1 MSRVPGYSITAKLT
15 RMNMLVSGAA
25 LSIACVAFV
34 AYDRVTFQQAMVHN
48 LSIQA
53 QMAGSNSVSPL
64 MFNDPQAAENTLSAL
79 KAAPDIVSAG
89 IYTRDGRPFAT
100 YWRDGNPQAVT
111 LPQIPPNQ
119 TEIHSFQDGQL
130 VVVRT
135 IVFEGKPTGTVY
147 IRSDLR
153 EMSGRLKQ
161 YAGIAA
167 IVLLASLIA
176 ALLVASIFQRAVAK
190 PIVHLAEIA
199 RRVSRDK
206 DYSVRATSTGNR
218 DEPAILIQA
227 FNEML
232 DQIQEREE
240 ALQKAHDELEQRVQE
255 RTAELAAANKELE
268 LKNREVERANQL
280 KSQFLASMSHE
291 LRTPLNAILGFSELL
306 SREVPIAK
314 TDKYKRWTE
323 HIVHGGK
330 HLLQL
335 INDVLDLS
343 KIEAGHIELTL
354 ENFAVDTAIPEVL
367 SNIRQLAMTKKIQV
381 DVKSAPGVTVT
392 VYADRIRF
400 KQILYNLLSNALK
413 FTPGGG
419 NITLNVTRDDRLAH
433 ISVTDTGIG
442 ICPED
447 QKVVFD
453 EFRQVGKTTRGVTE
467 GTGLGLA
474 ITKRLVER
482 QSGTIALSSELGKG
496 SKFTFTLPLSQEA
509 TDTQPTSPTGAVAGR
524 KRPLVLVVDDE
535 TPSRELL
542 VSYLAPE
549 GYETATASSGAEALV
564 KALELLPDAIT
575 LNISMPGKNG
585 WEILHRLKTTE
596 ATVAIP
602 IVIVSGVDDKGRGF
616 ALGASEY
623 LVKPVQKEV
632 LLVALKKH
640 LGNNGPFKVLVVDDE
655 DTSLQVASQV
665 LEAAGY
671 VPLLARS
678 GGEGLDL
685 LAKTA
690 VDAMVLDL
698 IMPEMNGFEML
709 RKLKDNP
716 RTRDLPVFVVTAKD
730 LTSADKDFLFLATQ
744 GFFRKG
750 ELWKEELL
758 AQLRNVTSTSV
769 GKPEE
774 CTTR

>member
-1 MSRVPGYSITAKLT
+1 MFRVPGYSITAKLT

-25 LSIACVAFV
+25 LLIACVAFV
-34 AYDRVTFQQAMVHN
+34 AYDRVTFRQTMVHN

-79 KAAPDIVSAG
+79 KAAPDVVSAG
-89 IYTRDGRPFAT
+89 IYTRDGRPFAS
-100 YWRDGNPQAVT
+100 YWRDGNAQALT

-119 TEIHSFQDGQL
+119 AEIHWFQDGQL
-130 VVVRT
+130 IVVRT
-135 IVFEGKPTGTVY
+135 IMFEGKPTGTVY
-147 IRSDLR
+147 ICSDLR

-190 PIVHLAEIA
+190 PIVDLAEIA

-206 DYSVRATSTGNR
+206 DYSVRATSTGTR

-232 DQIQEREE
+232 GQIQEREE

-255 RTAELAAANKELE
+255 RTAELASANKELE
-268 LKNREVERANQL
+268 LTNREVERANQL

-306 SREVPIAK
+306 SREEPITK

-335 INDVLDLS
+335 VNDVLDLS

-354 ENFAVDTAIPEVL
+354 ENFAVETAIPEVL

-381 DVKSAPGVTVT
+381 DLQNKPGVT

-400 KQILYNLLSNALK
+400 KQILYNLLSNAVK

-419 NITLNVTRDDRLAH
+419 KITLSVTGDDRLAH

-442 ICPED
+442 IRPED

-496 SKFTFTLPLSQEA
+496 SKFTFSLPLSQDVTE
-509 TDTQPTSPTGAVAGR
+509 TQPATSSTGAVSHR

-542 VSYLAPE
+542 VSYLSPE
-549 GYETATASSGAEALV
+549 GYETTTASSGAEALV

-575 LNISMPGKNG
+575 LNMLMPGKNG
-585 WEILHRLKTTE
+585 WEILHRLKTTP
-596 ATVAIP
+596 ATAAIP
-602 IVIVSGVDDKGRGF
+602 IVIVSIVDDKGRGF

-623 LVKPVQKEV
+623 LVKPVKKEV
-632 LLVALKKH
+632 LLAALKKH
-640 LGNNGPFKVLVVDDE
+640 LGDSGPYKILVVDDE
-655 DTSLQVASQV
+655 DTSLQLASQV
-665 LEAAGY
+665 LESAGY

-685 LAKTA
+685 LTKNT

-698 IMPEMNGFEML
+698 MMPEMDGFEML
-709 RKLKDNP
+709 RKLKDSSA
-716 RTRDLPVFVVTAKD
+716 THDLPVFVLTAKD
-730 LTSADKDFLFLATQ
+730 LTPADKDFLFVATQ

-750 ELWKEELL
+750 EFWKEELL
-758 AQLRNVTSTSV
+758 AQLRVVTSTSV
-769 GKPEE
+769 GKAEE
-774 CTTR
+774 FTTR

>member
-1 MSRVPGYSITAKLT
+1 MFRFPRHSITAKLT

-25 LSIACVAFV
+25 LLIACVAFV
-34 AYDRVTFQQAMVHN
+34 AYDRVTFRQTMVHN

-79 KAAPDIVSAG
+79 KAAPDVVSAG
-89 IYTRDGRPFAT
+89 IYARDGRPFAT
-100 YWRDGNPQAVT
+100 YWRDGNAQALT

-119 TEIHSFQDGQL
+119 AEIHWFQDGQL

-135 IVFEGKPTGTVY
+135 IMFEGKPTGTVY
-147 IRSDLR
+147 ICSDLR

-190 PIVHLAEIA
+190 PIVDLAEIA

-206 DYSVRATSTGNR
+206 DYSVRATSTGTR

-232 DQIQEREE
+232 GQIQEREE

-255 RTAELAAANKELE
+255 RTAELASANKELE
-268 LKNREVERANQL
+268 LTNREVERANQL

-306 SREVPIAK
+306 SREEPITK

-335 INDVLDLS
+335 VNDVLDLS

-354 ENFAVDTAIPEVL
+354 ENFAVETAIPEVL

-381 DVKSAPGVTVT
+381 DLQNKPGVT

-400 KQILYNLLSNALK
+400 KQILYNLLSNAVK

-419 NITLNVTRDDRLAH
+419 KITLSVTGDDRLAH

-442 ICPED
+442 IRPED

-496 SKFTFTLPLSQEA
+496 SKFTFSLPLSQDVTE
-509 TDTQPTSPTGAVAGR
+509 TQPATSSTGAVSHR

-542 VSYLAPE
+542 VSYLSPE
-549 GYETATASSGAEALV
+549 GYETTTASSGAEALV

-575 LNISMPGKNG
+575 LNMLMPGKNG
-585 WEILHRLKTTE
+585 WEILHRLKTTP
-596 ATVAIP
+596 ATAAIP
-602 IVIVSGVDDKGRGF
+602 IVIVSIVDDKGRGF

-623 LVKPVQKEV
+623 LVKPVKKEV
-632 LLVALKKH
+632 LLAALKKH
-640 LGNNGPFKVLVVDDE
+640 LGDSGPYKILVVDDE
-655 DTSLQVASQV
+655 DTSLQLASQV
-665 LEAAGY
+665 LESAGY
-671 VPLLARS
+671 VPLIARS

-685 LAKTA
+685 LTKNT

-698 IMPEMNGFEML
+698 MMPEMDGFEML
-709 RKLKDNP
+709 RKLKDSP
-716 RTRDLPVFVVTAKD
+716 ATHDLPVFVLTAKD
-730 LTSADKDFLFLATQ
+730 LTPADKDFLFVATQ

-750 ELWKEELL
+750 EFWKEELL
-758 AQLRNVTSTSV
+758 AQLRVVTSTSV
-769 GKPEE
+769 GKAEE
-774 CTTR
+774 FTTR

>member
-100 YWRDGNPQAVT
+100 YWRDGNPQALT

-381 DVKSAPGVTVT
+381 DVKSVPGVTVT

-509 TDTQPTSPTGAVAGR
+509 TDTQPTSPTGAVVGR

-575 LNISMPGKNG
+575 LNILMPGKNG
-585 WEILHRLKTTE
+585 WEALHRLKTTE

-632 LLVALKKH
+632 LLAALKKH

-655 DTSLQVASQV
+655 DTSLQIASQV

>member
-1 MSRVPGYSITAKLT
+1 
-15 RMNMLVSGAA
+15 MLVSGAA
-25 LSIACVAFV
+25 LLIACVAFV

-79 KAAPDIVSAG
+79 KAAPDVVSAG
-89 IYTRDGRPFAT
+89 ICTHDGRPFAT
-100 YWRDGNPQAVT
+100 YWRDGNAQALT
-111 LPQIPPNQ
+111 LPQIPPDQ
-119 TEIHSFQDGQL
+119 TEIHWFQDGQL
-130 VVVRT
+130 VVART

-153 EMSGRLKQ
+153 EMSSRLKQ
-161 YAGIAA
+161 YGGIAA
-167 IVLLASLIA
+167 MVLLASLIA

-206 DYSVRATSTGNR
+206 DYSVRAISTGNR

-232 DQIQEREE
+232 GQIQEREE

-306 SREVPIAK
+306 SREVPIST

-323 HIVHGGK
+323 HIVQGGK

-354 ENFAVDTAIPEVL
+354 ENFAVETAIPEVL

-381 DVKSAPGVTVT
+381 DVQSEPGVT

-400 KQILYNLLSNALK
+400 KQILYNLLSNAVK

-419 NITLNVTRDDRLAH
+419 NITLSVTRDDRSAN

-442 ICPED
+442 IRPED

-453 EFRQVGKTTRGVTE
+453 E
-467 GTGLGLA
+467 
-474 ITKRLVER
+474 
-482 QSGTIALSSELGKG
+482 
-496 SKFTFTLPLSQEA
+496 
-509 TDTQPTSPTGAVAGR
+509 
-524 KRPLVLVVDDE
+524 
-535 TPSRELL
+535 
-542 VSYLAPE
+542 
-549 GYETATASSGAEALV
+549 
-564 KALELLPDAIT
+564 
-575 LNISMPGKNG
+575 
-585 WEILHRLKTTE
+585 
-596 ATVAIP
+596 
-602 IVIVSGVDDKGRGF
+602 
-616 ALGASEY
+616 
-623 LVKPVQKEV
+623 
-632 LLVALKKH
+632 
-640 LGNNGPFKVLVVDDE
+640 
-655 DTSLQVASQV
+655 
-665 LEAAGY
+665 
-671 VPLLARS
+671 
-678 GGEGLDL
+678 
-685 LAKTA
+685 
-690 VDAMVLDL
+690 
-698 IMPEMNGFEML
+698 
-709 RKLKDNP
+709 
-716 RTRDLPVFVVTAKD
+716 
-730 LTSADKDFLFLATQ
+730 
-744 GFFRKG
+744 
-750 ELWKEELL
+750 
-758 AQLRNVTSTSV
+758 
-769 GKPEE
+769 
-774 CTTR
+774 

>member
-1 MSRVPGYSITAKLT
+1 VFRVPRHSITAKLT
-15 RMNMLVSGAA
+15 KMNMLVSGAA
-25 LSIACVAFV
+25 LLIACVAFV
-34 AYDRVTFQQAMVHN
+34 AYDRVTFQQTMVHN

-79 KAAPDIVSAG
+79 KAAPDVVSAG
-89 IYTRDGRPFAT
+89 IYRPDGRPFAT
-100 YWRDGNPQAVT
+100 YWRDGHAQALT

-119 TEIHSFQDGQL
+119 TEIHLFQDGQL

-135 IVFEGKPTGTVY
+135 ITFEGKPTGTVY
-147 IRSDLR
+147 ICSDLR

-161 YAGIAA
+161 YAGIAS

-206 DYSVRATSTGNR
+206 DYSVRATSTGTH
-218 DEPAILIQA
+218 DEPAVLIQA

-232 DQIQEREE
+232 GQIQERED

-255 RTAELAAANKELE
+255 RTAELATANKELE

-306 SREVPIAK
+306 SRETPILQ

-335 INDVLDLS
+335 VNDVLDLS

-354 ENFAVDTAIPEVL
+354 ENFAVEAAIPEVL
-367 SNIRQLAMTKKIQV
+367 SNIRQLAMTKRIQV
-381 DVKSAPGVTVT
+381 DVQTEPGVT

-400 KQILYNLLSNALK
+400 KQILYNLLSNAVK

-419 NITLNVTRDDRLAH
+419 NITLSVTRDDRLAH

-442 ICPED
+442 IRPED

-482 QSGTIALSSELGKG
+482 QSGTIGLNSELGKG
-496 SKFTFTLPLSQEA
+496 SEFTFTLPLSQKA
-509 TDTQPTSPTGAVAGR
+509 TETQPSESLVGAVSGR

-542 VSYLAPE
+542 VSYLTPE

-575 LNISMPGKNG
+575 LNMLMPGKNG
-585 WEILHRLKTTE
+585 WEILHRLKTTP
-596 ATVAIP
+596 ATAAIP
-602 IVIVSGVDDKGRGF
+602 IVIVSIVDDKGRGF

-623 LVKPVQKEV
+623 LVKPVKKEV
-632 LLVALKKH
+632 LLSALKKH
-640 LGNNGPFKVLVVDDE
+640 LGNTGPYKVLVVDDE
-655 DTSLQVASQV
+655 DTSLQLASQV
-665 LEAAGY
+665 LESAGY

-678 GGEGLDL
+678 GGEGLEL
-685 LAKTA
+685 LTKNT

-698 IMPEMNGFEML
+698 MMPEMDGFEML
-709 RKLKDNP
+709 RKLKDSPATHN
-716 RTRDLPVFVVTAKD
+716 LPVFVLTAKD
-730 LTSADKDFLFLATQ
+730 LTPADKDFLFLATQ

-750 ELWKEELL
+750 EFWKEELL
-758 AQLRNVTSTSV
+758 AQLRTVTSTSV
-769 GKPEE
+769 GKVEE

>member
-1 MSRVPGYSITAKLT
+1 MFKIPGYSITAKLT

-79 KAAPDIVSAG
+79 KAAPDVVSAG

-100 YWRDGNPQAVT
+100 YWRDGNAQALT

-119 TEIHSFQDGQL
+119 TEIHWFQDRQL

-206 DYSVRATSTGNR
+206 DYSVRATSTGTH

-232 DQIQEREE
+232 GQIQEREE

-255 RTAELAAANKELE
+255 RTAQLAAANKELE
-268 LKNREVERANQL
+268 LQNREVERANQL

-306 SREVPIAK
+306 SREEPVIK

-381 DVKSAPGVTVT
+381 DIKSAPGVARECHQSKV
-392 VYADRIRF
+392 
-400 KQILYNLLSNALK
+400 KQSLYNLLSNALK
-413 FTPGGG
+413 VTPGVG
-419 NITLNVTRDDRLAH
+419 NSTLSVTRDDR
-433 ISVTDTGIG
+433 V
-442 ICPED
+442 
-447 QKVVFD
+447 
-453 EFRQVGKTTRGVTE
+453 
-467 GTGLGLA
+467 
-474 ITKRLVER
+474 
-482 QSGTIALSSELGKG
+482 
-496 SKFTFTLPLSQEA
+496 
-509 TDTQPTSPTGAVAGR
+509 
-524 KRPLVLVVDDE
+524 
-535 TPSRELL
+535 
-542 VSYLAPE
+542 
-549 GYETATASSGAEALV
+549 
-564 KALELLPDAIT
+564 
-575 LNISMPGKNG
+575 
-585 WEILHRLKTTE
+585 
-596 ATVAIP
+596 
-602 IVIVSGVDDKGRGF
+602 
-616 ALGASEY
+616 
-623 LVKPVQKEV
+623 
-632 LLVALKKH
+632 
-640 LGNNGPFKVLVVDDE
+640 
-655 DTSLQVASQV
+655 
-665 LEAAGY
+665 
-671 VPLLARS
+671 
-678 GGEGLDL
+678 
-685 LAKTA
+685 
-690 VDAMVLDL
+690 
-698 IMPEMNGFEML
+698 
-709 RKLKDNP
+709 
-716 RTRDLPVFVVTAKD
+716 
-730 LTSADKDFLFLATQ
+730 
-744 GFFRKG
+744 
-750 ELWKEELL
+750 
-758 AQLRNVTSTSV
+758 
-769 GKPEE
+769 
-774 CTTR
+774 

>member
-1 MSRVPGYSITAKLT
+1 MFSVPGYSITAKLT

-25 LSIACVAFV
+25 LLIACVAFV
-34 AYDRVTFQQAMVHN
+34 AYDRVTFQQTMVHN

-79 KAAPDIVSAG
+79 KAAPDVVSAG
-89 IYTRDGRPFAT
+89 IYTPDGRPFAT
-100 YWRDGNPQAVT
+100 YWRDGKAQALT

-119 TEIHSFQDGQL
+119 TEIHWFQDGQL

-135 IVFEGKPTGTVY
+135 IVFEGKRTGTVY

-199 RRVSRDK
+199 RLVSRDR

-255 RTAELAAANKELE
+255 RTAELAGANKELE

-306 SREVPIAK
+306 SREVLITK

-343 KIEAGHIELTL
+343 KIEAGQIELTL

-367 SNIRQLAMTKKIQV
+367 SNIRQLAMAKKIQV
-381 DVKSAPGVTVT
+381 DVQSEPGVT

-400 KQILYNLLSNALK
+400 KQILYNLLSNAVK

-419 NITLNVTRDDRLAH
+419 NIKLNVAPDDHLAH

-442 ICPED
+442 IRLED

-482 QSGTIALSSELGKG
+482 QSGTIAVSSELGKG
-496 SKFTFTLPLSQEA
+496 SRFTFTLPLSQEA
-509 TDTQPTSPTGAVAGR
+509 AETQPNISTTDVLSRR

-542 VSYLAPE
+542 VSYLDPE

-564 KALELLPDAIT
+564 KALQLLPDAIT
-575 LNISMPGKNG
+575 LNMLMPGKNG
-585 WEILHRLKTTE
+585 WEILHRLKTTP
-596 ATVAIP
+596 ATAAIP
-602 IVIVSGVDDKGRGF
+602 VVIVSIVDDKGRGF

-623 LVKPVQKEV
+623 LVKPVKKEV
-632 LLVALKKH
+632 LLAALAKH

-655 DTSLQVASQV
+655 DTSLQLASQV
-665 LEAAGY
+665 LESAGY

-685 LAKTA
+685 LSKNA

-716 RTRDLPVFVVTAKD
+716 STRDLPIFVLTAKD
-730 LTSADKDFLFLATQ
+730 LTSADKEFLFLATQ

-750 ELWKEELL
+750 EFWKEELL
-758 AQLRNVTSTSV
+758 TQLRSVTGTSAREPK
-769 GKPEE
+769 G
-774 CTTR
+774 CATQ

>member
-1 MSRVPGYSITAKLT
+1 M
-15 RMNMLVSGAA
+15 
-25 LSIACVAFV
+25 
-34 AYDRVTFQQAMVHN
+34 
-48 LSIQA
+48 
-53 QMAGSNSVSPL
+53 
-64 MFNDPQAAENTLSAL
+64 
-79 KAAPDIVSAG
+79 
-89 IYTRDGRPFAT
+89 
-100 YWRDGNPQAVT
+100 
-111 LPQIPPNQ
+111 
-119 TEIHSFQDGQL
+119 
-130 VVVRT
+130 
-135 IVFEGKPTGTVY
+135 
-147 IRSDLR
+147 
-153 EMSGRLKQ
+153 
-161 YAGIAA
+161 
-167 IVLLASLIA
+167 LASLIA

-206 DYSVRATSTGNR
+206 DYSVRATATGTH

-306 SREVPIAK
+306 SRETPIIK

-335 INDVLDLS
+335 VNDVLDLS

-354 ENFAVDTAIPEVL
+354 ENFAVEAAIPEVL

-381 DVKSAPGVTVT
+381 DVQSEPGVT

-400 KQILYNLLSNALK
+400 KQILYNLLSNAVK

-419 NITLNVTRDDRLAH
+419 SITLSVTRDDRLAH

-442 ICPED
+442 IRPED

-496 SKFTFTLPLSQEA
+496 SKFTFTLPLSQQA
-509 TDTQPTSPTGAVAGR
+509 TETQPTTSSTGAVSGR
-524 KRPLVLVVDDE
+524 NK
-535 TPSRELL
+535 
-542 VSYLAPE
+542 
-549 GYETATASSGAEALV
+549 
-564 KALELLPDAIT
+564 
-575 LNISMPGKNG
+575 
-585 WEILHRLKTTE
+585 
-596 ATVAIP
+596 
-602 IVIVSGVDDKGRGF
+602 
-616 ALGASEY
+616 
-623 LVKPVQKEV
+623 
-632 LLVALKKH
+632 
-640 LGNNGPFKVLVVDDE
+640 
-655 DTSLQVASQV
+655 
-665 LEAAGY
+665 AAGF
-671 VPLLARS
+671 
-678 GGEGLDL
+678 GCG
-685 LAKTA
+685 
-690 VDAMVLDL
+690 
-698 IMPEMNGFEML
+698 
-709 RKLKDNP
+709 
-716 RTRDLPVFVVTAKD
+716 
-730 LTSADKDFLFLATQ
+730 
-744 GFFRKG
+744 
-750 ELWKEELL
+750 
-758 AQLRNVTSTSV
+758 
-769 GKPEE
+769 
-774 CTTR
+774 

>member
-1 MSRVPGYSITAKLT
+1 
-15 RMNMLVSGAA
+15 MNMLVSGAA
-25 LSIACVAFV
+25 LLIACVAFV
-34 AYDRVTFQQAMVHN
+34 AYDRITFRQAMVHN

-79 KAAPDIVSAG
+79 KAAPDVVSAG

-100 YWRDGNPQAVT
+100 YWRDGKARVLT

-119 TEIHSFQDGQL
+119 TEIHWFQDGQL

-135 IVFEGKPTGTVY
+135 ITFEGKPTGTVY
-147 IRSDLR
+147 ICSDLR
-153 EMSGRLKQ
+153 EMSSRLKQ
-161 YAGIAA
+161 YAGIAS

-190 PIVHLAEIA
+190 PIVDLAEIA

-206 DYSVRATSTGNR
+206 DYSVRATATGTH

-232 DQIQEREE
+232 GQIKEREE

-306 SREVPIAK
+306 SREVPITK

-354 ENFAVDTAIPEVL
+354 ENFAADAAIPEVL

-381 DVKSAPGVTVT
+381 DVKSEPGVT

-413 FTPGGG
+413 FTPVGG
-419 NITLNVTRDDRLAH
+419 NITLGVTRDDRLAH

-442 ICPED
+442 IRPED

-482 QSGTIALSSELGKG
+482 QSGTIALSSELGRG
-496 SKFTFTLPLSQEA
+496 SKFTFTLPLSQKA
-509 TDTQPTSPTGAVAGR
+509 TETQPSESLVGSVSGR

-549 GYETATASSGAEALV
+549 GYDTATASSGAEALV

-632 LLVALKKH
+632 LLTALKRH
-640 LGNNGPFKVLVVDDE
+640 LGNAGPYKVLVVDDE
-655 DTSLQVASQV
+655 DTSLQIASQV

-709 RKLKDNP
+709 RKVKDNP
-716 RTRDLPVFVVTAKD
+716 KTRDLPVFVLTAKD
-730 LTSADKDFLFLATQ
+730 LTPADKDFLFLATQ

-750 ELWKEELL
+750 EFWKEELL

-769 GKPEE
+769 GKAEE

>member
-1 MSRVPGYSITAKLT
+1 MFRVPSYSITAKLT

-25 LSIACVAFV
+25 LLIACVAFV
-34 AYDRVTFQQAMVHN
+34 AYDRVTFREAMVHN

-64 MFNDPQAAENTLSAL
+64 LFNDPQAAENTLSAL
-79 KAAPDIVSAG
+79 KAAPDVVSAG

-100 YWRDGNPQAVT
+100 YWRDGSGQALT
-111 LPQIPPNQ
+111 LPQIPPTQ
-119 TEIHSFQDGQL
+119 TEIHWFQDGQL
-130 VVVRT
+130 VVVRA
-135 IVFEGKPTGTVY
+135 IVFEGKRTGTVY
-147 IRSDLR
+147 ICSDLR
-153 EMSGRLKQ
+153 EMRGRLKQ

-167 IVLLASLIA
+167 MVLLASLIA

-199 RRVSRDK
+199 RLVSRDK
-206 DYSVRATSTGNR
+206 DYSVRATSTGHR

-232 DQIQEREE
+232 GQIQEREE
-240 ALQKAHDELEQRVQE
+240 ALQNAHDELEQRVQE

-268 LKNREVERANQL
+268 LQNREVERATQL

-306 SREVPIAK
+306 SRELPITK

-323 HIVHGGK
+323 HIVQGGK

-343 KIEAGHIELTL
+343 KIEAGHIQLNL
-354 ENFAVDTAIPEVL
+354 ETFSVEGAIPEVL
-367 SNIRQLAMTKKIQV
+367 SNIRQLAMAKRIQV
-381 DVKSAPGVTVT
+381 NVQSDPDVK

-400 KQILYNLLSNALK
+400 KQILYNLLSNAVK
-413 FTPGGG
+413 FTPEAGSIKL
-419 NITLNVTRDDRLAH
+419 NIARDDRSAH

-442 ICPED
+442 IRPED

-474 ITKRLVER
+474 ITKRLVEQ
-482 QSGTIALSSELGKG
+482 QSGTIAVSSELGKG
-496 SKFTFTLPLSQEA
+496 SKFTFTLPLSEGA
-509 TDTQPTSPTGAVAGR
+509 TETQPNTSAAGAVSGR

-575 LNISMPGKNG
+575 LNMLMPGKNG
-585 WEILHRLKTTE
+585 WEILHRLKTTP
-596 ATVAIP
+596 ATAAIP
-602 IVIVSGVDDKGRGF
+602 IVIVSIVDDKGRGF

-623 LVKPVQKEV
+623 LVKPVKKEV
-632 LLVALKKH
+632 LLAALKKH

-655 DTSLQVASQV
+655 DTSLQLASQV
-665 LEAAGY
+665 LESAGY

-685 LAKTA
+685 LTKNA

-698 IMPEMNGFEML
+698 MMPEMDGFEML
-709 RKLKDNP
+709 RKVKDSP
-716 RTRDLPVFVVTAKD
+716 STRDLPVFVLTAKD
-730 LTSADKDFLFLATQ
+730 LTAADKDFLFLATQ

-750 ELWKEELL
+750 ELWKEELV
-758 AQLRNVTSTSV
+758 AQLRSVTGTSAREP
-769 GKPEE
+769 KEFA
-774 CTTR
+774 TQ

>member
-1 MSRVPGYSITAKLT
+1 MFRFPRHSITAKLT

-25 LSIACVAFV
+25 LLIACVAFV
-34 AYDRVTFQQAMVHN
+34 AYDRVTFRQTMVHN

-79 KAAPDIVSAG
+79 KAAPDVVSAG
-89 IYTRDGRPFAT
+89 IYTVDGRPFAR
-100 YWRDGNPQAVT
+100 YWRDGNAQALT

-119 TEIHSFQDGQL
+119 AEIHWFQDGQL

-135 IVFEGKPTGTVY
+135 IMFEGKPTGTVY
-147 IRSDLR
+147 ICSDLR

-190 PIVHLAEIA
+190 PIVDLAEIA

-206 DYSVRATSTGNR
+206 DYSVRATSTGTR

-232 DQIQEREE
+232 GQIQEREE

-255 RTAELAAANKELE
+255 RTAELASANKELE
-268 LKNREVERANQL
+268 LTNREVERANQL

-306 SREVPIAK
+306 SREDLITK

-335 INDVLDLS
+335 VNDVLDLS

-354 ENFAVDTAIPEVL
+354 ENFAVETAIPEVL

-381 DVKSAPGVTVT
+381 DLQNKPGVT

-400 KQILYNLLSNALK
+400 KQVLYNLLSNAVK

-419 NITLNVTRDDRLAH
+419 KITLSVTGDDRLAH

-442 ICPED
+442 IRPED

-496 SKFTFTLPLSQEA
+496 SKFTFSLPLSQDVTE
-509 TDTQPTSPTGAVAGR
+509 TQPATSSTGAVSDR

-542 VSYLAPE
+542 VSYLSPE
-549 GYETATASSGAEALV
+549 GYETTTASSGAEALV

-575 LNISMPGKNG
+575 LNMLMPGKNG
-585 WEILHRLKTTE
+585 WEILHRLKTTP
-596 ATVAIP
+596 ATAAIP
-602 IVIVSGVDDKGRGF
+602 IVIVSIVDDKGRGF

-623 LVKPVQKEV
+623 LVKPVKKEV

-640 LGNNGPFKVLVVDDE
+640 LGDSGPYKILVVDDE
-655 DTSLQVASQV
+655 DTSLQLASQV
-665 LEAAGY
+665 LESAGY

-685 LAKTA
+685 LTKNT

-698 IMPEMNGFEML
+698 MMPEMDGFEML
-709 RKLKDNP
+709 RKLKDSP
-716 RTRDLPVFVVTAKD
+716 ATHDLPVFVLTAKD
-730 LTSADKDFLFLATQ
+730 LTPADKDFLFVATQ

-750 ELWKEELL
+750 EFWKEELL
-758 AQLRNVTSTSV
+758 AQLRVVTSTSV
-769 GKPEE
+769 GKAEE
-774 CTTR
+774 YTTR

>member
-1 MSRVPGYSITAKLT
+1 
-15 RMNMLVSGAA
+15 MLVSGAA
-25 LSIACVAFV
+25 LLIACVAFV
-34 AYDRVTFQQAMVHN
+34 AYDRVTFQQTMVHN

-79 KAAPDIVSAG
+79 KAAPDVVSAG
-89 IYTRDGRPFAT
+89 IYTHDGRPFAT
-100 YWRDGNPQAVT
+100 YWRDGKAQALT

-119 TEIHSFQDGQL
+119 TEIHWFKDGQL

-135 IVFEGKPTGTVY
+135 ITFEGKPTGTVY
-147 IRSDLR
+147 ICSDLR

-161 YAGIAA
+161 YAGIAS

-190 PIVHLAEIA
+190 PIVDLAEIA

-206 DYSVRATSTGNR
+206 DYSVRATSTGTH
-218 DEPAILIQA
+218 DEPAVLIQA

-232 DQIQEREE
+232 GQIQEREE

-255 RTAELAAANKELE
+255 RTAELATANKELE

-306 SREVPIAK
+306 SRETPILQ

-335 INDVLDLS
+335 VNDVLDLS

-354 ENFAVDTAIPEVL
+354 ENFAVETAIPEVL
-367 SNIRQLAMTKKIQV
+367 SNIRQLAMTKRIQV
-381 DVKSAPGVTVT
+381 DVQTEPGVT

-400 KQILYNLLSNALK
+400 KQILYNLLSNAVK
-413 FTPGGG
+413 FTSGGG
-419 NITLNVTRDDRLAH
+419 NITLSVARDDRLAH

-442 ICPED
+442 IRPED

-482 QSGTIALSSELGKG
+482 QSGTIGLSSELGKG
-496 SKFTFTLPLSQEA
+496 SKFTFTLPLSQKA
-509 TDTQPTSPTGAVAGR
+509 TETQPSESLVGTVSGR

-575 LNISMPGKNG
+575 LNMLMPGKNG
-585 WEILHRLKTTE
+585 WEILHRLKTTP
-596 ATVAIP
+596 ATAAIP
-602 IVIVSGVDDKGRGF
+602 IVIVSIVDDKGRGF

-623 LVKPVQKEV
+623 LVKPVKKEV
-632 LLVALKKH
+632 LLSALKKH
-640 LGNNGPFKVLVVDDE
+640 LGNTGPYKVLVVDDE
-655 DTSLQVASQV
+655 DTSLQLASQV
-665 LEAAGY
+665 LESAGY
-671 VPLLARS
+671 VPLLAHS
-678 GGEGLDL
+678 GGEGLEL
-685 LAKTA
+685 LAKNA

-698 IMPEMNGFEML
+698 MMPEMDGFEML
-709 RKLKDNP
+709 RKLKDSP
-716 RTRDLPVFVVTAKD
+716 ATHDLPVFVLTAKD
-730 LTSADKDFLFLATQ
+730 LTPADKDFLFLATQ

-750 ELWKEELL
+750 EFWKEELL
-758 AQLRNVTSTSV
+758 AQLRTVTSTSV
-769 GKPEE
+769 GKVEE
-774 CTTR
+774 YTTR

>member
-1 MSRVPGYSITAKLT
+1 MMFRVPSHSITAKLT
-15 RMNMLVSGAA
+15 KMNMLVSGAA
-25 LSIACVAFV
+25 LLIACVAFV
-34 AYDRVTFQQAMVHN
+34 AYDRVTFRQAMVHN

-79 KAAPDIVSAG
+79 KAAPDVVSAG
-89 IYTRDGRPFAT
+89 IYALDGRPFAT
-100 YWRDGNPQAVT
+100 YWRDGNGRTLT
-111 LPQIPPNQ
+111 LPRIPPNQ
-119 TEIHSFQDGQL
+119 TEIHWFQDGQL

-147 IRSDLR
+147 ICSDLR
-153 EMSGRLKQ
+153 EMSGRLKR

-167 IVLLASLIA
+167 MVLLASLIA

-199 RRVSRDK
+199 RLVSRDK

-218 DEPAILIQA
+218 DEPAVLIQA
-227 FNEML
+227 FNDML
-232 DQIQEREE
+232 GQIQEREK
-240 ALQKAHDELEQRVQE
+240 ALQNAHDELEQRVRE
-255 RTAELAAANKELE
+255 RTTQLAAANKELE
-268 LKNREVERANQL
+268 LQNREVERANQL

-306 SREVPIAK
+306 SREVPITK
-314 TDKYKRWTE
+314 TEKYKRWLE
-323 HIVHGGK
+323 HILHGGK

-335 INDVLDLS
+335 VNDVLDLS
-343 KIEAGHIELTL
+343 KIEAGRIELSL
-354 ENFAVDTAIPEVL
+354 ENFAVEAAIPEVL

-381 DVKSAPGVTVT
+381 DVQSQSDVK

-400 KQILYNLLSNALK
+400 KQILYNLLSNAVK
-413 FTPGGG
+413 FTPEGGD
-419 NITLNVTRDDRLAH
+419 IKLNVTRDDRFAH
-433 ISVTDTGIG
+433 ISVIDNGIG
-442 ICPED
+442 ILPED

-474 ITKRLVER
+474 ITKRLVEQ
-482 QSGTIALSSELGKG
+482 QSGTIAISSELGKG

-509 TDTQPTSPTGAVAGR
+509 PETQESSSATGIVSGR
-524 KRPLVLVVDDE
+524 KKPLVLVVDDE
-535 TPSRELL
+535 TPARELL

-549 GYETATASSGAEALV
+549 GYETATASSGAEGLL

-575 LNISMPGKNG
+575 LNMLMPGKNG
-585 WEILHRLKTTE
+585 WEILHRLKTTP

-616 ALGASEY
+616 AVGASEY
-623 LVKPVQKEV
+623 LVKPVKKEV
-632 LLVALKKH
+632 LLAALEKH
-640 LGNNGPFKVLVVDDE
+640 LGNNGPFKILVVDDE
-655 DTSLQVASQV
+655 DTSLQLASQV
-665 LEAAGY
+665 LESAGY
-671 VPLLARS
+671 VPLLAHS

-685 LAKTA
+685 LTKNA

-698 IMPEMNGFEML
+698 MMPEMDGFEML
-709 RKLKDNP
+709 RKVKDTP
-716 RTRDLPVFVVTAKD
+716 STRDLPIFVLTAKD
-730 LTSADKDFLFLATQ
+730 LTSADKDFLFRATQ

-750 ELWKEELL
+750 EFWKEELL
-758 AQLRNVTSTSV
+758 AQLRRVINTSV
-769 GKPEE
+769 GKPEG
-774 CTTR
+774 CTT

>member
-1 MSRVPGYSITAKLT
+1 MFRVPGYSITAKLT

-25 LSIACVAFV
+25 LLIACVAFV
-34 AYDRVTFQQAMVHN
+34 AYDRVTFRQTMVHN

-64 MFNDPQAAENTLSAL
+64 MFNDPQAAESTLSAL
-79 KAAPDIVSAG
+79 KAAPDVVSAG
-89 IYTRDGRPFAT
+89 IYRPDGRPFAT
-100 YWRDGNPQAVT
+100 YWRDGHVQALT

-119 TEIHSFQDGQL
+119 TEIHWFQDGQL

-153 EMSGRLKQ
+153 EMSGRLKR

-199 RRVSRDK
+199 RLVSRDK
-206 DYSVRATSTGNR
+206 DYSVRATSTGTH

-232 DQIQEREE
+232 GQIQEREE

-306 SREVPIAK
+306 SREVPITK

-335 INDVLDLS
+335 VNDVLDLS

-354 ENFAVDTAIPEVL
+354 ENFAVETAIPEVL

-381 DVKSAPGVTVT
+381 DVQTEPGVT

-400 KQILYNLLSNALK
+400 KQILYNLLSNAVK

-419 NITLNVTRDDRLAH
+419 SITLSVTPDDRLAH
-433 ISVTDTGIG
+433 ISVIDTGIG
-442 ICPED
+442 IRPED

-482 QSGTIALSSELGKG
+482 QSGTIGLSSELGKG
-496 SKFTFTLPLSQEA
+496 SKFTFTLPLSQQA
-509 TDTQPTSPTGAVAGR
+509 TEIQPSTSSTGAVSDR
-524 KRPLVLVVDDE
+524 NRPLVLVVDDE

-575 LNISMPGKNG
+575 LNMLMPGKNG
-585 WEILHRLKTTE
+585 WEILHRLKTTP
-596 ATVAIP
+596 ATAAIP
-602 IVIVSGVDDKGRGF
+602 IVIVSIVDDKGRGF

-623 LVKPVQKEV
+623 LVKPVKKEI
-632 LLVALKKH
+632 LLAALKKH

-655 DTSLQVASQV
+655 DTSLQLASHV
-665 LEAAGY
+665 LESAGY
-671 VPLLARS
+671 VPLLAHS

-685 LAKTA
+685 LTKNT

-698 IMPEMNGFEML
+698 MMPEMDGFEVL
-709 RKLKDNP
+709 RKLKDSPSTHN
-716 RTRDLPVFVVTAKD
+716 LPVFVLTAKD
-730 LTSADKDFLFLATQ
+730 LTSADKEFLFLATQ

-750 ELWKEELL
+750 EFWKEELL
-758 AQLRNVTSTSV
+758 TQLRIVTSTSV
-769 GKPEE
+769 GKAEE